1 MVAVLA
7 AKLLLAPAFVVGA
20 SLATRRYGA
29 AVGGVLA
36 GLPIVAGPILA
47 VYDLQH
53 GQAFAAHAAAGT
65 LLGIL
70 SLTAFVLVF
79 GHFATR
85 AGWLASMLTGWL
97 AFFAATAALDAV
109 SLPAGVALALVLA
122 ALGLGATLLPRSS
135 QQAIA
140 MSGRPPWDLPVRA
153 GCALA
158 LVLALTTA
166 SGWLGPQLSGL
177 LAPFPIIT
185 TVLAA
190 FTLAQLGVGE
200 SLRLL
205 RSILGG
211 FVAFALFC
219 FVLTIALG
227 HLGTASAF
235 TLAATVA
242 LVAQSVTLG
251 LVRRR
256 EAAITDD
263 ADLAFATVE

>member
-1 MVAVLA
+1 
-7 AKLLLAPAFVVGA
+7 
-20 SLATRRYGA
+20 
-29 AVGGVLA
+29 
-36 GLPIVAGPILA
+36 
-47 VYDLQH
+47 
-53 GQAFAAHAAAGT
+53 
-65 LLGIL
+65 
-70 SLTAFVLVF
+70 
-79 GHFATR
+79 
-85 AGWLASMLTGWL
+85 
-97 AFFAATAALDAV
+97 
-109 SLPAGVALALVLA
+109 
-122 ALGLGATLLPRSS
+122 
-135 QQAIA
+135 

-219 FVLTIALG
+219 FVLTISLG
-227 HLGTASAF
+227 HLGAASAF